1 MASLTSAI
9 NVNVDAKVK
18 EEATAILKDLG
29 LNMSTAINMFL
40 VQVIKKDGIPFEIV
54 NPKPS
59 KDTLRALNEAKEAMQ
74 SGKWDMIIL
83 DEINYAVDFGLIPLE
98 SVLDLINEKPA
109 PLHLVLTGRNA
120 KNELIDR
127 ADLVTEMT
135 EIKHPFQQGIK
146 AQKGIEF

>member
-59 KDTLRALNEAKEAMQ
+59 KDLIRALKELEDMET
-74 SGKWDMIIL
+74 GKKDYKTF
-83 DEINYAVDFGLIPLE
+83 ENVDDLMKDLE
-98 SVLDLINEKPA
+98 K
-109 PLHLVLTGRNA
+109 
-120 KNELIDR
+120 
-127 ADLVTEMT
+127 
-135 EIKHPFQQGIK
+135 
-146 AQKGIEF
+146 

>member
-59 KDTLRALNEAKEAMQ
+59 KDTLKALEEAKKIIENSNIYPCYDNRQ
-74 SGKWDMIIL
+74 SLKDSL
-83 DEINYAVDFGLIPLE
+83 L
-98 SVLDLINEKPA
+98 
-109 PLHLVLTGRNA
+109 
-120 KNELIDR
+120 
-127 ADLVTEMT
+127 ADD
-135 EIKHPFQQGIK
+135 
-146 AQKGIEF
+146 